1 MFTVF
6 RILLILIHF
15 TCDLYHAIYDCC
27 ATLHRKCMEVWCGG
41 GDDVKNAWRTE
52 IEIMKCAK
60 ELRKLPRHL
69 VVVFGTKEDTVSD
82 CVKFIGWCLA
92 LGVPYISFFDITGYL
107 VRNEGLLKYELAKRR
122 GDLSER
128 VVWTKPNQAG
138 YTENGITGPKSRILV
153 SLLSPLDGKSEIV
166 SLTRTLAEAVLTGTI
181 KPEEIDIDLLDEK
194 LNSRG
199 VPDPDLGLIYGRVNS
214 TYGVLPW
221 QTRVTEFF
229 TLPLPH
235 SSLSASDF
243 VHVLE
248 KYSKCQ
254 QRYGK

>member
-15 TCDLYHAIYDCC
+15 SCDLYHAIHNCC
-27 ATLHRKCMEVWCGG
+27 ANLHRKCMEVWCG
-41 GDDVKNAWRTE
+41 DDDGNSRRTE
-52 IEIMKCAK
+52 VEIIKCANG
-60 ELRKLPRHL
+60 LRKLPKHL
-69 VVVFGTKEDTVSD
+69 VVIFGTKEDTVFD
-82 CVKFIGWCLA
+82 CVKIIGWCVA

-107 VRNEGLLKYELAKRR
+107 VRNESLLKYELAKRK
-122 GDLSER
+122 GDDLLER
-128 VVWTKPNQAG
+128 IVWTKPNAG
-138 YTENGITGPKSRILV
+138 YTENGITGPKSKIRV

-229 TLPLPH
+229 TLPLSH
-235 SSLSASDF
+235 SRLSANDF
-243 VHVLE
+243 VYVLE

-254 QRYGK
+254 QRHGK